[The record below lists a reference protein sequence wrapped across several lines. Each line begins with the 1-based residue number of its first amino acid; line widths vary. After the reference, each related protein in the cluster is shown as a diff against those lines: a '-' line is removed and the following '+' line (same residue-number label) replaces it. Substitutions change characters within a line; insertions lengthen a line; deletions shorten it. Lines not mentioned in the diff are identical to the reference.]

1 MSKKLTILVMFFA
14 LPLMMFAK
22 KVEISASPADAE
34 IWLNGK
40 KVGIGAI
47 EIDIKKNDCVN
58 IQIVREGYLT
68 LIKEYCNQKGMPK
81 IPNTDH
87 LQLKNDE
94 SYEASSKSDIANV
107 DVVLK
112 PKKGDVSDNWKSAIR
127 SITDY
132 FDALEVSDSDV
143 KYLRSAWVVDN
154 FAGYVVRTRVI
165 FRLTNESP
173 QEFKLKIVTE
183 RASSNASSKHDERF
197 DEWDRVLKK
206 YNTLL
211 EEVSSKIYAY

>member
-1 MSKKLTILVMFFA
+1 MFFA

-173 QEFKLKIVTE
+173 QEFKLKIVAE

>member
-1 MSKKLTILVMFFA
+1 MSKKLTVLVMFFA